1 MTALFIIDICSIVGL
16 SVSGA
21 VVASRKGFD
30 WFGIS
35 AMGFLTAVGGGT
47 IRDILIGAT
56 PAWIIT
62 PAITYGAIIGVVF
75 TIAAYKFV
83 LKMHK
88 ALTLFDAFGIS
99 LAGIA
104 GAAKS
109 LEYGASVPAAII
121 LGVVSCTLGGVIRD
135 TICNEVPLIF
145 RKEIYATA
153 CIAGIVLYIVLLRT
167 PLNGNVTLWASSAVI
182 FIVRIL
188 AVKFKIGLPGI
199 KATSSI

>member
-1 MTALFIIDICSIVGL
+1 MTALFIIDISSIIGL
-16 SVSGA
+16 SISGA
-21 VVASRKGFD
+21 VVAARKGFD
-30 WFGIS
+30 WFGIA

-47 IRDILIGAT
+47 IRDVLIGAT
-56 PAWIIT
+56 PGWIIT
-62 PAITYGAIIGVVF
+62 PAITYGVIIGVVF
-75 TIAAYKFV
+75 TIVAYKFV

-99 LAGIA
+99 LAAIF
-104 GAAKS
+104 GAAKAM
-109 LEYGASVPAAII
+109 EHGASEPAAII

-153 CIAGIVLYIVLLRT
+153 CVSGILVYIMLLYT
-167 PLNGNVTLWASSAVI
+167 PLNENVTLWLSAAVI
-182 FIVRIL
+182 FTIRIL

-199 KATSSI
+199 KATQTM